1 MMDMKKALLL
11 LLCILVVAAVGGF
24 LWYTDDEIHAA
35 LNYQKPNIVIE
46 LDRDNIYLAVGES
59 ITINANR
66 SDLDWSSSDS
76 EIATVESGII
86 TGFSAG
92 EVVISASKADTS
104 ESINVIVTDLIT
116 TPVIDND
123 KEYLKCNQYT
133 EEEAELLD
141 KLLAYRIDEA
151 GYKTRAGAVAAA
163 RFLVLEFPYRIS
175 YFYENG
181 RLETAGGRKFV
192 DGEGRYYHVGL
203 YLSESKFKD
212 LEASLYGPA
221 IWGCPL
227 YSWVVNTTSSNGLD
241 CSGYVSWALY
251 NAGFDVKDGGAG
263 INPEKDT
270 DLDDLG
276 TRLTINSENLDS
288 GKVKVG
294 DLMSTYGH
302 IGILIGMDDEHY
314 YVAESL
320 DYDIHV
326 NTYTRQE
333 LLDSDWMYVILLDEV
348 YEEDGNLTNMW

>member
-151 GYKTRAGAVAAA
+151 GYKTRAGAVACCS
-163 RFLVLEFPYRIS
+163 FPR
-175 YFYENG
+175 
-181 RLETAGGRKFV
+181 
-192 DGEGRYYHVGL
+192 
-203 YLSESKFKD
+203 
-212 LEASLYGPA
+212 
-221 IWGCPL
+221 
-227 YSWVVNTTSSNGLD
+227 
-241 CSGYVSWALY
+241 
-251 NAGFDVKDGGAG
+251 
-263 INPEKDT
+263 
-270 DLDDLG
+270 
-276 TRLTINSENLDS
+276 
-288 GKVKVG
+288 
-294 DLMSTYGH
+294 
-302 IGILIGMDDEHY
+302 IGISISHKLF
-314 YVAESL
+314 L
-320 DYDIHV
+320 
-326 NTYTRQE
+326 
-333 LLDSDWMYVILLDEV
+333 
-348 YEEDGNLTNMW
+348 